1 MAAVAPLRKLLSRN
15 LWAQNIKLFNAC
27 TQTRN
32 RCQFKIKAKIVFGYG
47 HLKNEC
53 LRPYCTQVLYK
64 TDVTVDYR
72 DGLPVVTLPLPSRRE
87 TCEFTLKPI
96 SQTVGDFVQF
106 IKDEDGGIDT
116 VMFFTKEGSK
126 IAKSTSI
133 DVLMRSD
140 FQIKIN
146 DQKYSVS
153 PPVICPISSEDAQ
166 TITDVKLLITKLYT
180 TLNVESYQLER
191 ERDLRKRLEDLNVQI
206 APLEAVREIM
216 LCNKAGTNTNRL
228 SWLGLG
234 LMSLQFGILAR
245 LTWWEYS
252 WDIMEPVTYF
262 VTYGTSMAMFAYF
275 LLTKQEYVFPDV
287 KDRQFLIKFHKLAD
301 KEKLD
306 VEHYNKL
313 REEISQAE
321 HDLRRLRD
329 PLQLHLPIRELE
341 KIVNKE

>member
-1 MAAVAPLRKLLSRN
+1 MASVASFGRQICRN
-15 LWAQNIKLFNAC
+15 LLNKNAKFYTTIKRNQIVGHPKLKHTALFIQYTDC
-27 TQTRN
+27 
-32 RCQFKIKAKIVFGYG
+32 F
-47 HLKNEC
+47 
-53 LRPYCTQVLYK
+53 LRPFSTQILYK

-72 DGLPVVTLPLPSRRE
+72 DGLPVFTLPLPSRRD

-96 SQTVGDFVQF
+96 SQTVGDFIQF
-106 IKDEDGGIDT
+106 IKAEDGGIDT
-116 VMFFTKEGSK
+116 VTFYTKDGSR
-126 IAKSTSI
+126 IAKSTTI

-140 FQIKIN
+140 FQISIN
-146 DQKYSVS
+146 DQKYNIS
-153 PPVICPISSEDAQ
+153 PPVICPLSSEDAQ
-166 TITDVKLLITKLYT
+166 TLTDVKLLISKLYT
-180 TLNVESYQLER
+180 TMNVESYQLER
-191 ERDLRKRLEDLNVQI
+191 EKELRKRLEDLKTEI
-206 APLEAVREIM
+206 APLEQKTDV
-216 LCNKAGTNTNRL
+216 LCSKAGVNTNRL

-287 KDRQFLIKFHKLAD
+287 KDRQFLIKFYKLAQ

-306 VEHYNKL
+306 VEKYNKL
-313 REEISQAE
+313 REAITEAE

-329 PLQLHLPIRELE
+329 PLQLHLPIKEME
-341 KIVNKE
+341 KLIKKQ